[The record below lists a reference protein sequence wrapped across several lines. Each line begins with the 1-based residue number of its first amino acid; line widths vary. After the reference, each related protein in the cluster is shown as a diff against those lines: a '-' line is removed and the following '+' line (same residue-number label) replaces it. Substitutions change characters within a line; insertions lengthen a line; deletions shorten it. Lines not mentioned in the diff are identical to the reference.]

1 MKFHCGSSDGV
12 GLQGS
17 ASLNFMVVVAVMVS
31 DCKVRAP

>member
-17 ASLNFMVVVAVMVS
+17 APLNFMVAVAVMVLG
-31 DCKVRAP
+31 V